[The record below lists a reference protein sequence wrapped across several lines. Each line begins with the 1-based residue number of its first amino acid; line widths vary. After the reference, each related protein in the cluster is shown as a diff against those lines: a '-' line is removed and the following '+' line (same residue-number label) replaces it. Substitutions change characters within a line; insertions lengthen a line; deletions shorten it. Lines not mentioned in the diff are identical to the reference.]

1 MLQVF
6 TMSLDSI
13 LVSAIMSKDVKTEVE
28 EKDIGAIC
36 RLMDDNDI
44 GSVVIVKRQDKEQIP
59 VGIIT
64 ERDIVRTLG
73 RKAGDLKEPLT
84 TFMSKPII
92 TIQSNSSARE
102 AMQLMS
108 SNDVRRIVVV
118 DPSGK
123 MVGILTEKDIF
134 REMLK
139 KSGLIDDFTKYG

>member
-6 TMSLDSI
+6 TMSLDSV

-28 EKDIGAIC
+28 EQDIVAIC
-36 RLMDDNDI
+36 RLMDVNDI
-44 GSVVIVKRQDKEQIP
+44 GSVVIVKRQNKEQIP

-92 TIQSNSSARE
+92 SIQPNSSARD
-102 AMQLMS
+102 AMQLMN
-108 SNDVRRIVVV
+108 SNHIRRIVVL

-123 MVGILTEKDIF
+123 IVGILTEKDIF

-139 KSGLIDDFTKYG
+139 KSGLLDDFTKYG

>member
-6 TMSLDSI
+6 TMSLDSV

-28 EKDIGAIC
+28 EQDIGAIL
-36 RLMDDNDI
+36 RLMDVNDI

-92 TIQSNSSARE
+92 SIQSNSSARE
-102 AMQLMS
+102 AMQLMN
-108 SNDVRRIVVV
+108 SNHIRIVVL
-118 DPSGK
+118 DLSGK
-123 MVGILTEKDIF
+123 IVGILTEKDIF

-139 KSGLIDDFTKYG
+139 KTGLVDDFTKYG

>member
-6 TMSLDSI
+6 TMSLDSV

-36 RLMDDNDI
+36 RLMDVNDI

-59 VGIIT
+59 VGMIT
-64 ERDIVRTLG
+64 ERDIVRTFG

-84 TFMSKPII
+84 SFMSKPII
-92 TIQSNSSARE
+92 TIQSNSSAGE
-102 AMQLMS
+102 AMQLMN
-108 SNDVRRIVVV
+108 SNHIRRIVVV
-118 DPSGK
+118 DPSAK
-123 MVGILTEKDIF
+123 IVGILTEKDIF

>member
-1 MLQVF
+1 
-6 TMSLDSI
+6 MSLDSV
-13 LVSAIMSKDVKTEVE
+13 LVSVIMSKGVKTEVE
-28 EKDIGAIC
+28 EQDIGAIL

-59 VGIIT
+59 VGIIA

-102 AMQLMS
+102 AMQLMD
-108 SNDVRRIVVV
+108 SNHIRRIVVV
-118 DPSGK
+118 DPSGR

-134 REMLK
+134 REVLK

>member
-6 TMSLDSI
+6 TMSLDSV

-28 EKDIGAIC
+28 EQDIVAIC

-44 GSVVIVKRQDKEQIP
+44 GSVVIVKRQDKERIP

-84 TFMSKPII
+84 SFMSKPII
-92 TIQSNSSARE
+92 TIRSNSSARE
-102 AMQLMS
+102 AMQLM
-108 SNDVRRIVVV
+108 NTNHVRRIVVV
-118 DPSGK
+118 DPSGR

-134 REMLK
+134 RELLK

>member
-1 MLQVF
+1 
-6 TMSLDSI
+6 MSLDSV

-28 EKDIGAIC
+28 GQDIGAIC

-59 VGIIT
+59 VGIVT
-64 ERDIVRTLG
+64 ERDIVRTLR
-73 RKAGDLKEPLT
+73 RKAGDLKEPLS

-92 TIQSNSSARE
+92 TIHSNSSARE
-102 AMQLMS
+102 AMKLMY
-108 SNDVRRIVVV
+108 SNHIRRIVVV
-118 DPSGK
+118 DPSDR

-139 KSGLIDDFTKYG
+139 KSGLIEDFTKYG

>member
-1 MLQVF
+1 
-6 TMSLDSI
+6 MSLDSV
-13 LVSAIMSKDVKTEVE
+13 LVSVIMSKGVKTEVE
-28 EKDIGAIC
+28 EQDIGAIL

-102 AMQLMS
+102 AMQLMD
-108 SNDVRRIVVV
+108 SNHIRRIVVV
-118 DPSGK
+118 DPSGR
-123 MVGILTEKDIF
+123 MVEILTEKDIF
-134 REMLK
+134 REVLK
-139 KSGLIDDFTKYG
+139 KSGLVDDFTKYG

>member
-1 MLQVF
+1 
-6 TMSLDSI
+6 
-13 LVSAIMSKDVKTEVE
+13 MSKGVKTEVE
-28 EKDIGAIC
+28 EQDIGAIL

-73 RKAGDLKEPLT
+73 RKAGDLNEPLT

-102 AMQLMS
+102 AMQLMD
-108 SNDVRRIVVV
+108 SNHIRRIVVV
-118 DPSGK
+118 DPSGR

-134 REMLK
+134 REVLK

>member
-1 MLQVF
+1 
-6 TMSLDSI
+6 MSLDSV
-13 LVSAIMSKDVKTEVE
+13 LVSVIMSKGVKTEVE
-28 EKDIGAIC
+28 EQDIGAIL

-44 GSVVIVKRQDKEQIP
+44 GSVVILKRQDKEQIP

-102 AMQLMS
+102 AMQLMD
-108 SNDVRRIVVV
+108 SNHIRRIVVV
-118 DPSGK
+118 DPSGR

-134 REMLK
+134 REVLK

>member
-6 TMSLDSI
+6 TMSLDSV

-28 EKDIGAIC
+28 DQDIGAIC
-36 RLMDDNDI
+36 RLMDLNDI

-73 RKAGDLKEPLT
+73 RKTGDLKEPLT

-92 TIQSNSSARE
+92 SIQSNSSARE
-102 AMQLMS
+102 AMQLMN
-108 SNDVRRIVVV
+108 SNHIRRIVVV
-118 DPSGK
+118 NLSGK
-123 MVGILTEKDIF
+123 IVGILTEKDIF

-139 KSGLIDDFTKYG
+139 KTGLVDDFTKYG

>member
-1 MLQVF
+1 
-6 TMSLDSI
+6 MSLDSV

-28 EKDIGAIC
+28 EQDIVAIC
-36 RLMDDNDI
+36 RLMDVNDI

-73 RKAGDLKEPLT
+73 RKDGDLKEPLT

-92 TIQSNSSARE
+92 SIQPNSSARE
-102 AMQLMS
+102 AMQLMN
-108 SNDVRRIVVV
+108 SNHIRRIVVV

-123 MVGILTEKDIF
+123 IVGILTEKDIF

-139 KSGLIDDFTKYG
+139 KSGLLDDFTKYG

>member
-1 MLQVF
+1 
-6 TMSLDSI
+6 MSLDSL

-28 EKDIGAIC
+28 EQDIGAIC
-36 RLMDDNDI
+36 RLMDHNDI
-44 GSVVIVKRQDKEQIP
+44 GSVVIVKRQDKERIP

-73 RKAGDLKEPLT
+73 RKGGDLKEPLT

-102 AMQLMS
+102 AMQLMN
-108 SNDVRRIVVV
+108 SNHIRRIVVV
-118 DPSGK
+118 DPSGT

>member
-1 MLQVF
+1 
-6 TMSLDSI
+6 MSLDSV

-28 EKDIGAIC
+28 DQDIGAIC
-36 RLMDDNDI
+36 RLMDVNDI

-73 RKAGDLKEPLT
+73 RKTGDLKEPLT

-92 TIQSNSSARE
+92 SIQSNSSARE
-102 AMQLMS
+102 AMQLMN
-108 SNDVRRIVVV
+108 SNHIRRIVVV
-118 DPSGK
+118 NLSGK
-123 MVGILTEKDIF
+123 IVGILTEKDIF

-139 KSGLIDDFTKYG
+139 KTGLIDDFTKYG

>member
-6 TMSLDSI
+6 TMSLDSV
-13 LVSAIMSKDVKTEVE
+13 LVSAIMSKDVRTEVE
-28 EKDIGAIC
+28 EQDIGAIC

-73 RKAGDLKEPLT
+73 RRAGDLKEPLN

-92 TIQSNSSARE
+92 TIQSNSSARD
-102 AMQLMS
+102 AMQLMN
-108 SNDVRRIVVV
+108 SNRIRRIVVV
-118 DPSGK
+118 DPSGR
-123 MVGILTEKDIF
+123 MIGILTEKDIF
-134 REMLK
+134 REILK
-139 KSGLIDDFTKYG
+139 KSGLIEDFTKYG

>member
-1 MLQVF
+1 
-6 TMSLDSI
+6 MSLDSV
-13 LVSAIMSKDVKTEVE
+13 LVSVIISKGVKTEVE
-28 EKDIGAIC
+28 EQDIGAIL

-102 AMQLMS
+102 AMQLMD
-108 SNDVRRIVVV
+108 SNHIRRIVVV
-118 DPSGK
+118 DPSGR

-134 REMLK
+134 REVLK

>member
-1 MLQVF
+1 MLQIF
-6 TMSLDSI
+6 TMSLDSV

-28 EKDIGAIC
+28 GQDIGAIC

-59 VGIIT
+59 VGIVT
-64 ERDIVRTLG
+64 ERDIVRTLR

-92 TIQSNSSARE
+92 TIHSNSSARE
-102 AMQLMS
+102 AMQLMY
-108 SNDVRRIVVV
+108 SNHIRRIVVV
-118 DPSGK
+118 DPSDR

-134 REMLK
+134 REILK
-139 KSGLIDDFTKYG
+139 KSGLIEDFTKYG

>member
-1 MLQVF
+1 
-6 TMSLDSI
+6 MSLDSV
-13 LVSAIMSKDVKTEVE
+13 LVSVIMSKGVKTQVE
-28 EKDIGAIC
+28 EQDIGAIL

-102 AMQLMS
+102 AMQLMD
-108 SNDVRRIVVV
+108 SNHIRRIVVV
-118 DPSGK
+118 DPSGR

-134 REMLK
+134 REILK